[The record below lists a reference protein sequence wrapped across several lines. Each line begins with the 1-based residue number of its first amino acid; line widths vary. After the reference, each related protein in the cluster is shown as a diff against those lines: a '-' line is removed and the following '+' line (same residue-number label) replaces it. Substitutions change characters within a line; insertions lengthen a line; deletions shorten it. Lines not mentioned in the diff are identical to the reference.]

1 MEKFFNEINIIYGCL
16 TALFTYMFG
25 ELWFLFVG
33 FLILNIT
40 DWFTGWGASRKENT
54 ESSSVGAK
62 GILKKVCYW
71 VVIAV
76 AFYIGVALSKMGT
89 VIGTDLRFLQAVGWF
104 VLANYIINEIRSI
117 LENCVR
123 IGIEVPEILVKGLDV
138 TSNLVDKIGG
148 ESVEQRDN
156 ESTIK

>member
-62 GILKKVCYW
+62 GIIKKVCYW
-71 VVIAV
+71 IVIAV

-89 VIGTDLRFLQAVGWF
+89 VIGADLRFLQAVGWF

-138 TSNLVDKIGG
+138 TANLVDKIGG

-156 ESTIK
+156 ESVSK

>member
-40 DWFTGWGASRKENT
+40 DWFTGWGASRKENK

-76 AFYIGVALSKMGT
+76 AFYIGVALSKMGA
-89 VIGTDLRFLQAVGWF
+89 VIGADLRFLQAVGWF

>member
-1 MEKFFNEINIIYGCL
+1 MEKFFNQVNMIYGCL
-16 TALFTYMFG
+16 IAIFSYIFG

-33 FLILNIT
+33 FIVLNIT
-40 DWFTGWGASRKENT
+40 DWLTGWGASRKEHK

-62 GILKKVCYW
+62 GIIKKVCYW
-71 VVIAV
+71 IVIAV
-76 AFYIGVALSKMGT
+76 AFYIGVAFEKMGS
-89 VIGTDLRFLQAVGWF
+89 ILGADLEFMQAVGWF

-117 LENCVR
+117 LENCLR

>member
-1 MEKFFNEINIIYGCL
+1 MEKVFNEINIIYGCL

-54 ESSSVGAK
+54 ESSAVGAK
-62 GILKKVCYW
+62 GIIKKVCYW

-76 AFYIGVALSKMGT
+76 AFYIGVALSKMGA
-89 VIGTDLRFLQAVGWF
+89 VIGADLRFLQAVGWF

-156 ESTIK
+156 ESVSK

>member
-1 MEKFFNEINIIYGCL
+1 MGKFFNEINIIYGCL

-40 DWFTGWGASRKENT
+40 DWFTGWGASRKENK

-62 GILKKVCYW
+62 GIIKKVCYW

>member
-54 ESSSVGAK
+54 ESSAVGAK
-62 GILKKVCYW
+62 GIIKKVCYW
-71 VVIAV
+71 VVIA
-76 AFYIGVALSKMGT
+76 
-89 VIGTDLRFLQAVGWF
+89 
-104 VLANYIINEIRSI
+104 
-117 LENCVR
+117 
-123 IGIEVPEILVKGLDV
+123 KGLDV

>member
-89 VIGTDLRFLQAVGWF
+89 VIGADLRFLQAVGWF

-148 ESVEQRDN
+148 ESVEHDED
-156 ESTIK
+156 ESILK

>member
-76 AFYIGVALSKMGT
+76 AFYIGVALSKMGA

-156 ESTIK
+156 KSTIK